1 MAKALIGSITI
12 WKLGLLLTSVKTEDN
27 FYYEFQKGHLYMVT
41 SWIPDRWGRIASF
54 NFCFLGKL
62 ISNMAGAVVGLNV
75 HDDKVVKVFSGAR

>member
-1 MAKALIGSITI
+1 
-12 WKLGLLLTSVKTEDN
+12 
-27 FYYEFQKGHLYMVT
+27 MVS

>member
-1 MAKALIGSITI
+1 MANALMGSITI
-12 WKLGLLLTSVKTEDN
+12 WKLSLLQTSEKTEDH
-27 FYYEFQKGHLYMVT
+27 FYYECQKGHLYMVS